1 MTENTTQATSFNELI
16 NGEMPVLVDFYADWC
31 APCKVMAPILKDL
44 KTEMGDRLTI
54 IKIDTDKNRAVATKY
69 QIRGIPT
76 LILFRKGEI
85 IWQQSGVV
93 ALKQLSALIN
103 QKLQTQ

>member
-16 NGEMPVLVDFYADWC
+16 NGETPVLVDFYADWC

-44 KTEMGDRLTI
+44 KSEMGDRLTI

>member
-1 MTENTTQATSFNELI
+1 MTENTTQATSFNDLI
-16 NGEMPVLVDFYADWC
+16 NGETPVLVDFYADWC

>member
-16 NGEMPVLVDFYADWC
+16 NGETPVLVDFYADWC